1 MRIIAGERRGHTL
14 QCVTRRD
21 LRPTTD
27 RVRESIFNI
36 LRDEVEGRLVLDIF
50 AGTGALGMESLSR
63 GADRVIF
70 VERDRTVAALIRK
83 NLEHLRYEARGTLV
97 LADAAKWVRGLELPP
112 EVPVIAFVD
121 PPYRLYREAR
131 KPMVRVLADLAARL
145 PIDSRVVMESS
156 IVPDDSW
163 LPSGVDWD
171 VRHYGNTYLSVGTVV
186 GVNAVAIATE
196 ATEAGGDSSPS
207 SFPPTDN
214 EPRRDDDAE
223 PSDDVD
229 RPDEPAASA

>member
-36 LRDEVEGRLVLDIF
+36 LRDDVEGRLVLDIF
-50 AGTGALGMESLSR
+50 AGTGALGMEALSR

-97 LADAAKWVRGLELPP
+97 LADAAKWVRALVLPP
-112 EVPVIAFVD
+112 EPPVIAFVD

-131 KPMVRVLADLAARL
+131 KPMIRILADLAARL
-145 PIDSRVVMESS
+145 PLDSRVVMESS

-163 LPSGVDWD
+163 LPSGVEWD
-171 VRHYGNTYLSVGTVV
+171 IRHYGNTYLSVGTVTR
-186 GVNAVAIATE
+186 AP
-196 ATEAGGDSSPS
+196 DSDAARDEPPHDPSP
-207 SFPPTDN
+207 PPIPPDD
-214 EPRRDDDAE
+214 EPRRDDD
-223 PSDDVD
+223 DDDHAAD
-229 RPDEPAASA
+229 RPDEPAPRA